1 MNTMNMPG
9 FTAEASLSK
18 QGKFYRLPA
27 TYVSDSFGVEPQ
39 LRKTDYECVH
49 DCLEAGGGDI
59 CNFFCTENVD
69 PGSGGGGG
77 QQCRPSCGPCTRDPD
92 SRSGRSRLCID
103 AKCDDFTRRC

>member
-27 TYVSDSFGVEPQ
+27 TYVSDSFGVQPQ
-39 LRKTDYECVH
+39 LRKTDFECVH

-69 PGSGGGGG
+69 PGGGGGGG
-77 QQCRPSCGPCTRDPD
+77 QQCRPSCGPCKRDPE
-92 SRSGRSRLCID
+92 SPSGRSRFCSN